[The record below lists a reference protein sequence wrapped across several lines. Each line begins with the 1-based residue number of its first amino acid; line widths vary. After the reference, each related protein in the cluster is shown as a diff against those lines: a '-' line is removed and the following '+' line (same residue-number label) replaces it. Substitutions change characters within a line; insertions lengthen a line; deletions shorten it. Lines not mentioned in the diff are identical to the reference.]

1 MKNLYQITDRNGIHL
16 CYQVAKT
23 EAEAV
28 EAARVYY
35 GHKGAKT
42 AKFIRVND

>member
-1 MKNLYQITDRNGIHL
+1 MKNLYQITDNSGTHL

-35 GHKGAKT
+35 GFKSAKK
-42 AKFIRVND
+42 AVFVRVND